1 MNGCRAGASER
12 GSEMGDTDRERW
24 DGDDA
29 YTGEGISVR
38 TLEETI
44 RTERARQNDRLG
56 ELARMR
62 ARNAEIQQAL
72 AVEMG
77 RLRELSERLSED
89 RKDDRG
95 RWRRLLDWFRGRGG
109 RTLDHRSIEQLLRE
123 QYEASS
129 LRLKEAAEFVERL
142 EAAKKDLYDEIERL
156 NGRIVESAQ
165 NEERAAALVTRLRTL
180 KVELEARLMRL
191 DPVSAEGRKYQ
202 AELDRV
208 RRGLAE
214 HTTRLRLYST
224 AEDRLAGLKDN
235 TWKLAEVIANLQA
248 DITRYVTAAS
258 EKLDLIGGQV
268 QAIGAAADASLVLLE
283 LRQSLEAMTE
293 SVHQTTRF
301 VAETQAYFRENVD
314 QMVADLDVY
323 DADTERALTETA
335 ALSDAFSEAEV
346 EKALSEA
353 IARKAA
359 AAGVPQEPEEIVEV
373 PAAARGGTAGGTAA
387 G

>member
-1 MNGCRAGASER
+1 
-12 GSEMGDTDRERW
+12 MGDTDRERW
-24 DGDDA
+24 DGDDVYA
-29 YTGEGISVR
+29 GEGISVR

-95 RWRRLLDWFRGRGG
+95 RWRRLIDWFRGRGG

-123 QYEASS
+123 QYEMSS
-129 LRLKEAAEFVERL
+129 LRLKEAAEFGERL

-156 NGRIVESAQ
+156 NAKIVESAQ

-180 KVELEARLMRL
+180 KGELEARLARL
-191 DPVSAEGRKYQ
+191 DPTSAEGRKYQ

-214 HTTRLRLYST
+214 HTMRLRLYST
-224 AEDRLAGLKDN
+224 AEDRLAGLKGN

-314 QMVADLDVY
+314 RMVADLDVY
-323 DADTERALTETA
+323 DADTERTLAETA

-359 AAGVPQEPEEIVEV
+359 AAGLPQEPEEIVEV
-373 PAAARGGTAGGTAA
+373 PAATRGGTAGGTAA

>member
-1 MNGCRAGASER
+1 MGQAER
-12 GSEMGDTDRERW
+12 ELWEQEAVYS
-24 DGDDA
+24 
-29 YTGEGISVR
+29 GEGISVR

-44 RTERARQNDRLG
+44 RKERTRQNDRLG

-72 AVEMG
+72 AAEMG
-77 RLRELSERLSED
+77 RLRELSDRLNQD
-89 RKDDRG
+89 RKDTKG
-95 RWRRLLDWFRGRGG
+95 RWRRLLEWFRGRKGQA
-109 RTLDHRSIEQLLRE
+109 LEHRSVEQLLRD
-123 QYEASS
+123 QYEMSA
-129 LRLKEAAEFVERL
+129 LRLKEAAEFVDRL
-142 EAAKKDLYDEIERL
+142 EAAKKDLYDEVERL
-156 NGRIVESAQ
+156 NGKIVESAQ
-165 NEERAAALVTRLRTL
+165 NEERAAALVTRLKTL
-180 KVELEARLMRL
+180 RDELEGRLARI
-191 DPVSAEGRKYQ
+191 DPTSAEGRKYQ

-224 AEDRLAGLKDN
+224 AEERLAVLKGN

-248 DITRYVTAAS
+248 DIARYVTAAS
-258 EKLDLIGGQV
+258 EKLDLIGGQI

-283 LRQSLEAMTE
+283 LKHSLEAMTE

-314 QMVADLDVY
+314 RMVSDLDVY
-323 DADTERALTETA
+323 DADTERALTETV
-335 ALSDAFSEAEV
+335 ALSEAFGEAEV
-346 EKALSEA
+346 ERALSEA

-359 AAGVPQEPEEIVEV
+359 AARVTIDPAPDVEV
-373 PAAARGGTAGGTAA
+373 PATTATGGPAGGTAT

>member
-1 MNGCRAGASER
+1 MNGRRAGASER

-123 QYEASS
+123 QYETSS

-180 KVELEARLMRL
+180 KGELEARLMRL
-191 DPVSAEGRKYQ
+191 DPASAEGRKYQ

-224 AEDRLAGLKDN
+224 AEDRLAGLKGN
-235 TWKLAEVIANLQA
+235 TWKLAEVIANLQDQLNLA
-248 DITRYVTAAS
+248 IQKVGATSGLALVMEIPIMSCFRAIMLWKAAIPKWLVWLTAGRLFS
-258 EKLDLIGGQV
+258 MY
-268 QAIGAAADASLVLLE
+268 SL
-283 LRQSLEAMTE
+283 SAT
-293 SVHQTTRF
+293 SPSTTRKN
-301 VAETQAYFRENVD
+301 R
-314 QMVADLDVY
+314 
-323 DADTERALTETA
+323 
-335 ALSDAFSEAEV
+335 
-346 EKALSEA
+346 
-353 IARKAA
+353 
-359 AAGVPQEPEEIVEV
+359 P
-373 PAAARGGTAGGTAA
+373 
-387 G
+387 